1 VNDCW
6 SPQGTFS
13 LLRLPQPWRVS
24 LRRDPDQ
31 STEQARSR
39 AGRVPLAGDAAHL
52 TSPGVGMGMNG
63 GPVRSR
69 ECLLRTSMIAGL
81 RQAAEV
87 A

>member
-1 VNDCW
+1 
-6 SPQGTFS
+6 
-13 LLRLPQPWRVS
+13 
-24 LRRDPDQ
+24 
-31 STEQARSR
+31 
-39 AGRVPLAGDAAHL
+39 
-52 TSPGVGMGMNG
+52 MGMNG